1 MSHPDTPMD
10 PPPSI
15 SAAELRRRLLAST
28 PPPAQSGGSGVVEQP
43 AVTVKVG
50 VKANS
55 IGAQLSRLTMPGTN
69 GPVAATSLAPVADLV
84 ETPPVLPTR
93 SRLAAMADVA
103 PSAPAMIPSPS
114 GVMGVSHSR
123 GGPALEPS
131 ATASNNG
138 RVHTEDDYRRI
149 KQENRELRKLLD
161 EMKQLLQ
168 EASDNEQTHG
178 TREAQLT
185 EQLAQKQRQIEEL
198 TDQLQ
203 MIEEQVA
210 SGALM
215 QAPPTPKTRT
225 ELEEWNDELEQEA
238 NKIHKSKRDL
248 DEERKQL
255 RDDEESLER
264 QMRQME
270 VSMAKERALMARQ
283 ETELKRLS
291 AEIQHEL
298 EIMQRGDAALREQLS
313 KFQRRAADVMSGRMG
328 PNAAPPPPT
337 GRR

>member
-1 MSHPDTPMD
+1 MSHPDTPQD

-28 PPPAQSGGSGVVEQP
+28 PPPSLSSGSGVVDQP
-43 AVTVKVG
+43 AVTMRVG
-50 VKANS
+50 VRTNALS
-55 IGAQLSRLTMPGTN
+55 QQLSRLTMPGTN
-69 GPVAATSLAPVADLV
+69 GPVSASSLPAISDPSPMV
-84 ETPPVLPTR
+84 ETPSALPTR
-93 SRLAAMADVA
+93 SRLQSAVEQAPPASSV
-103 PSAPAMIPSPS
+103 PSA
-114 GVMGVSHSR
+114 GMGVSHSR
-123 GGPALEPS
+123 GPAAESGVSTS
-131 ATASNNG
+131 AV
-138 RVHTEDDYRRI
+138 RVHSEDDYRRI

-168 EASDNEQTHG
+168 EASDNEQTHA
-178 TREAQLT
+178 TREAQLAD
-185 EQLAQKQRQIEEL
+185 QLAQKQRQIDEL

-203 MIEEQVA
+203 SIEEQVA
-210 SGALM
+210 SGMLM

-225 ELEEWNDELEQEA
+225 ELEDWNDELEQESTKLDKA
-238 NKIHKSKRDL
+238 KRDL
-248 DEERKQL
+248 QDERKQL

-264 QMRQME
+264 QMRMME

-313 KFQRRAADVMSGRMG
+313 KFQRRAADVI
-328 PNAAPPPPT
+328 T
-337 GRR
+337 GRTGPQGSTPPAANGRR